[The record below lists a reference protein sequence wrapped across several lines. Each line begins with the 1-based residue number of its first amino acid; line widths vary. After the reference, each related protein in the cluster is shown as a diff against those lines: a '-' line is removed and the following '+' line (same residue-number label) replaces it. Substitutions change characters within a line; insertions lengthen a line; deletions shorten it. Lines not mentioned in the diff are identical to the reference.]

1 MDIKLVLGLVVVVAV
16 VCAIPYVQSQEIR
29 CANRCFAEVEE
40 SLPCQCNRACQKYGN
55 CCEDFELQCLVEH
68 WKKYGRDELQK
79 ALKKQELNKNL
90 AKNVIIFIGD
100 GMDLTTVTA
109 ARILKGQQKGLAGE
123 EEKIV
128 WETFPYTGLL
138 KTYATDRQIP
148 DSAATATALFCGV
161 KTKSSTIGV
170 DDRIEVENCATQ
182 EGASVD
188 SVMVDA
194 QEMGKSTGIV
204 TNSYVSDATPG
215 AMYAHS
221 AYRRW
226 LSGPVDGCEDVTSQI
241 ISKADKVNV
250 IMGGGRAFM
259 LPNTTADPED
269 PDSLGTRTDGRN
281 LIEEW
286 TALHEGHNSQY
297 VWKDEDLTAVDID
310 ETDYLLGLF
319 AYYRTTYE
327 NDRTPE
333 TRDPSLAEMTT
344 KAIEILQKNKNGF
357 LLMVEGA
364 LIDIAHHFGIGQD
377 ALNETIAL
385 DEAVSA
391 ALDMVNLDETL
402 VIVTADHSHGMS
414 MSSGYS
420 SRGNPILG
428 LNDQAI
434 GNDKLPYT
442 TLLYNQGPGGV
453 EELDSIKET
462 GHRRN
467 LTNEETM
474 ASGFHQSSLIP
485 SSYATHGGVDIPV
498 YAIGPMAHMLDST
511 HEQNYVAHVIRHAAC
526 MGEYADDC
534 SRFPTRRNKARKR
547 PASANIGY

>member
-1 MDIKLVLGLVVVVAV
+1 MDIKLVLGLAVAV
-16 VCAIPYVQSQEIR
+16 ACAIPCVQSQESS
-29 CANRCFAEVEE
+29 CEKRCFVEFDE
-40 SLPCQCNRACQKYGN
+40 SLQCQCNKECKTHGD
-55 CCEDFELQCLVEH
+55 CCEDFGLSCLVEP
-68 WKKYGRDELQK
+68 WKKYGRDEVQK

-90 AKNVIIFIGD
+90 AKNIIVFIGD

-128 WETFPYTGLL
+128 WETFPSTGLL
-138 KTYATDRQIP
+138 KTYSTDRQTP
-148 DSAATATALFCGV
+148 DSACTSTALFCGV
-161 KTKSSTIGV
+161 KTKYNALGV

-182 EGASVD
+182 EVASVD

-194 QEMGKSTGIV
+194 QDIGKSTGLV
-204 TNSYVSDATPG
+204 TNSYVSDATPAG
-215 AMYAHS
+215 LYAHS

-226 LSGPVDGCEDVTSQI
+226 LNGPVDGCEDVTAQI

-250 IMGGGRAFM
+250 IMGGGRTYM

-286 TALHEGHNSQY
+286 TALHEGDNYQY
-297 VWKDEDLTAVDID
+297 VWNDEDLTAVDAD

-319 AYYRTTYE
+319 APVRMTYE

-344 KAIEILQKNKNGF
+344 KAIEILQKNRNGF
-357 LLMVEGA
+357 FLMVEGA
-364 LIDIAHHFGIGQD
+364 LIDIAHHRGIGQD
-377 ALNETIAL
+377 ALNDTIAL
-385 DEAVSA
+385 DKAVSA

-428 LNDQAI
+428 
-434 GNDKLPYT
+434 
-442 TLLYNQGPGGV
+442 
-453 EELDSIKET
+453 ELQPIFGLKF
-462 GHRRN
+462 RLFYV
-467 LTNEETM
+467 LT
-474 ASGFHQSSLIP
+474 S
-485 SSYATHGGVDIPV
+485 DI
-498 YAIGPMAHMLDST
+498 IH
-511 HEQNYVAHVIRHAAC
+511 
-526 MGEYADDC
+526 
-534 SRFPTRRNKARKR
+534 
-547 PASANIGY
+547 